1 MKGKILHWH
10 GVLLDHCFSGG
21 GIKLIILH
29 GKKILWDK
37 IGETAVKWISVA
49 KIGEQWTGEHG
60 WNRPLAVILNCAF
73 KVFLEICQN
82 IPQDL
87 RCFKKSLYF
96 QSIYTREISLKSVLA
111 NACSGSFLSPIRHWS
126 IRLIGSIGKWR
137 NLQEWTSVTDSWT
150 VGLNMGELA
159 MKLYFLILC
168 SKTYNRFSWK
178 SCTGSAPCSR
188 TVDSDL

>member
-1 MKGKILHWH
+1 MVDINNSRSWRVKFYTDTGSYWTT
-10 GVLLDHCFSGG
+10 VFSGG
-21 GIKLIILH
+21 TNLIILH

-37 IGETAVKWISVA
+37 NGETAI
-49 KIGEQWTGEHG
+49 KI
-60 WNRPLAVILNCAF
+60 
-73 KVFLEICQN
+73 EICQN

>member
-1 MKGKILHWH
+1 MHLNKVVVIQSPVMVDINNSRSWRVKFYTDTGSSWTT
-10 GVLLDHCFSGG
+10 VFPGG

-87 RCFKKSLYF
+87 RFFKRSLYF
-96 QSIYTREISLKSVLA
+96 QSIYTRETSPKCLGQCMFWLPSLTHQTMIHKI
-111 NACSGSFLSPIRHWS
+111 NRKHP
-126 IRLIGSIGKWR
+126 KMEKP
-137 NLQEWTSVTDSWT
+137 LQEWTLS
-150 VGLNMGELA
+150 MGELV
-159 MKLYFLILC
+159 
-168 SKTYNRFSWK
+168 R
-178 SCTGSAPCSR
+178 
-188 TVDSDL
+188 

>member
-10 GVLLDHCFSGG
+10 GVLLDHCFSGGG

-73 KVFLEICQN
+73 KVFLEICQTFHRTLDFSKDPCIFN
-82 IPQDL
+82 PFIPGKPLQ
-87 RCFKKSLYF
+87 
-96 QSIYTREISLKSVLA
+96 SVLA
-111 NACSGSFLSPIRHWS
+111 NACSGSLLSPIRQWS
-126 IRLIGSIGKWR
+126 IRLIGSIRKWR
-137 NLQEWTSVTDSWT
+137 NLCKN
-150 VGLNMGELA
+150 GLQSPMAEQ
-159 MKLYFLILC
+159 
-168 SKTYNRFSWK
+168 
-178 SCTGSAPCSR
+178 
-188 TVDSDL
+188 

>member
-10 GVLLDHCFSGG
+10 GVLLDHCFSGGG

-49 KIGEQWTGEHG
+49 KIGEQWART
-60 WNRPLAVILNCAF
+60 WVKSSFSCNSKLSF

-87 RCFKKSLYF
+87 GFFKKSLYF
-96 QSIYTREISLKSVLA
+96 QSIFPGKSLQRVCWPMHVL
-111 NACSGSFLSPIRHWS
+111 LSPIRQWS

-137 NLQEWTSVTDSWT
+137 NLCKN
-150 VGLNMGELA
+150 GLQSPMAEQ
-159 MKLYFLILC
+159 
-168 SKTYNRFSWK
+168 
-178 SCTGSAPCSR
+178 
-188 TVDSDL
+188 